1 MGLAYNIWGLYDI
14 SLDIMFTSTN
24 KKKKLFIYTKLR
36 FITLYVDFVM
46 KAVDII

>member
-14 SLDIMFTSTN
+14 SLDIMFTLTN
-24 KKKKLFIYTKLR
+24 KKKNLLFTKLR